1 MNRNDILR
9 FIGAALMFAG
19 GYVGSQSNSWG
30 WVTAVGGCAL
40 MLLVVWLQNRDK

>member
-19 GYVGSQSNSWG
+19 GWCR
-30 WVTAVGGCAL
+30 VTLKMTVYRAAIGVHG
-40 MLLVVWLQNRDK
+40 